1 MIKVEALVPLLNE
14 ALEKGQDFKM
24 PVRGTSMLPCIC
36 DKDYVVL
43 TKPESLKKNDVIFY
57 VRENGQYVLH
67 RIYQVKK
74 DYYVL
79 MGDNQCFKEY
89 PIYPNQVLAKVKE
102 VVINGEKVDNLTS
115 FRYKLFLF
123 FWHSR
128 IIRKIFF
135 PLTRRYRR

>member
-1 MIKVEALVPLLNE
+1 
-14 ALEKGQDFKM
+14 
-24 PVRGTSMLPCIC
+24 
-36 DKDYVVL
+36 
-43 TKPESLKKNDVIFY
+43 
-57 VRENGQYVLH
+57 
-67 RIYQVKK
+67 
-74 DYYVL
+74 

-135 PLTRRYRR
+135 PLTRRYRRWLREDKLLSYVS